1 MKNKRIYIAQNET
14 GVIHGVKVR
23 AKLLTN
29 NTKYNIKCE
38 CPCADC
44 ALKNKNICFVVIGE
58 KRLSL
63 PTRPACF
70 GNDEDNLLNMPLIYV
85 NEK

>member
-1 MKNKRIYIAQNET
+1 MKNKRIYIAQNEI
-14 GVIHGVKVR
+14 GVIQGVKVR

-29 NTKYNIKCE
+29 NTKYNVQCE
-38 CPCADC
+38 CPCKDC
-44 ALKNKNICFVVIGE
+44 ALKNKNICFEVVGE

-70 GNDEDNLLNMPLIYV
+70 GNDPENLLSMPLIYV